1 MKIQKLSNSAPTL
14 FRLGKA
20 EDAIKIVQMN
30 TILYNFR
37 FLFSMV

>member
-20 EDAIKIVQMN
+20 EDAIKIVQMKIKLN
-30 TILYNFR
+30 TTNIFA
-37 FLFSMV
+37 